1 MTSLVFASGN
11 AGKLREI
18 EPLLAPLGWDVRP
31 QSDWNI
37 AEAVEDGRTFV
48 ENALIKARH
57 AAEHTGLP
65 ALADDSGLLVNA
77 LDGRPGLRSSR
88 YADGGGSE
96 ENIRKLL
103 AELKDVPEDNRDA
116 YFYCV
121 MVFLRS
127 ADDPAP
133 IVTHGQWVGR
143 ITTSPVGDGGF
154 GYDPVFFLP
163 DREITAAEL
172 SAPIKAV
179 ISHRG
184 QALAHLLRVLTLKRP
199 F

>member
-18 EPLLAPLGWDVRP
+18 KPLLAPLGWDVRP
-31 QSDWNI
+31 QGDWNI
-37 AEAVEDGRTFV
+37 DEAVEDGRTFV

-57 AAEHTGLP
+57 AAENTGLP
-65 ALADDSGLLVNA
+65 ALADDSGLLVKA

-96 ENIRKLL
+96 ANIRRLL
-103 AELKDVPEDNRDA
+103 DELKDVPEENRDA

-163 DREITAAEL
+163 DRGMTAAEL

-184 QALAHLLRVLTLKRP
+184 QALAHFLQVLRLKRP

>member
-18 EPLLAPLGWDVRP
+18 KPLLAPLGWDVRP
-31 QSDWNI
+31 QGEWNI
-37 AEAVEDGRTFV
+37 SEAVEDGRTFV

-57 AAEHTGLP
+57 AAEHSGLP
-65 ALADDSGLLVNA
+65 VLADDSGLLVNA

-96 ENIRKLL
+96 ENMRKLL
-103 AELKDVPEDNRDA
+103 DELKDVPEENRDA

-143 ITTSPVGDGGF
+143 ITTSPVGEGGF

-163 DREITAAEL
+163 DREMTAAEL
-172 SAPIKAV
+172 SAPIKAA

-184 QALAHLLRVLTLKRP
+184 QALAHLLQVLRLKRP